1 MGRFKSIFKVL
12 TVKLFV
18 IIFNLSNTVYWEKC
32 FMENSNWM
40 IDLFLTN
47 KSWNFKTLNF
57 KKTLTLVTGVS
68 DSHEII
74 TTPSKVYSARLRWWL
89 HDFCCPGWNSILFY
103 SILHKLYLTI
113 TCKKFHPDKAGSR
126 FAGTKFSHAIASAR
140 LSGIKK
146 LINTSVWKNSFP
158 THITRS

>member
-47 KSWNFKTLNF
+47 KSLNFKTLNF

-89 HDFCCPGWNSILFY
+89 HVSVVRDEILSCFTGILAVLG
-103 SILHKLYLTI
+103 ILHKLYLAI
-113 TCKKFHPDKAGSR
+113 TCKKFHPDKAGSL
-126 FAGTKFSHAIASAR
+126 FCTAGIPLCRNEIFPCNCFSPPKR
-140 LSGIKK
+140 D
-146 LINTSVWKNSFP
+146 
-158 THITRS
+158 